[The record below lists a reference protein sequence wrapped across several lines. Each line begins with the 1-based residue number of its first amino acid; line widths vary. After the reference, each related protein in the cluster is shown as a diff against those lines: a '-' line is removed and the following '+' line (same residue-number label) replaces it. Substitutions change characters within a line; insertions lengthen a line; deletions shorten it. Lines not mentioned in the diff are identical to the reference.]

1 MICPYYIVAV
11 YKISKNMGLYK
22 EYEDNQEFRNIITKQ
37 VKAVE
42 NLFGDEEIKKLF
54 C

>member
-1 MICPYYIVAV
+1 ME
-11 YKISKNMGLYK
+11 LYK
-22 EYEDNQEFRNIITKQ
+22 GYEDNQEFRKIITKQ

-42 NLFGDEEIKKLF
+42 DLFGDEEIKKLF